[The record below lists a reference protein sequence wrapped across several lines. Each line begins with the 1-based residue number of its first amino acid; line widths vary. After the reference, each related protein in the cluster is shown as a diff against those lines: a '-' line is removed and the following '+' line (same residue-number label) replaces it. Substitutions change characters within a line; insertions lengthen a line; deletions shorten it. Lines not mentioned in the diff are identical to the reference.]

1 VKQFVKV
8 NTLPIFTRHT
18 IIRKFDP
25 KDASDI
31 LEFSLAAD
39 FWLARNISWE
49 PSMDS
54 IVEYYE
60 QMKDIYPDSYAK
72 WLDLV
77 IELKEI
83 NKIVGSVGIGFLKE
97 DKRQAMVGCLLSC
110 EYQGQGIASEALM
123 AIISFGFRNMGF
135 HRVYARTGKLNRAS
149 WKLMERVGMRRE
161 AHFRK
166 SHTVINDW
174 DDEYVYAILAEEW
187 KLP

>member
-1 VKQFVKV
+1 MQAD
-8 NTLPIFTRHT
+8 TLPILTKRT
-18 IIRKFDP
+18 VIRKFDL

-49 PSMDS
+49 PTMDS
-54 IVEYYE
+54 IVEHFK
-60 QMKDIYPDSYAK
+60 QMKDIYPNSYAK

-77 IELKEI
+77 IELKGI

-97 DKRQAMVGCLLSC
+97 DKKQAMVGCLLSC
-110 EYQGQGIASEALM
+110 EYQGQGIASEALA
-123 AIISFGFRNMGF
+123 AIISFGFRNMGL
-135 HRVYARTGKLNRAS
+135 HRIYARTGKLNKAS
-149 WKLMERVGMRRE
+149 WKLMERIGMRRE

-166 SHTVINDW
+166 SHTVKNEW

-187 KLP
+187 KFS